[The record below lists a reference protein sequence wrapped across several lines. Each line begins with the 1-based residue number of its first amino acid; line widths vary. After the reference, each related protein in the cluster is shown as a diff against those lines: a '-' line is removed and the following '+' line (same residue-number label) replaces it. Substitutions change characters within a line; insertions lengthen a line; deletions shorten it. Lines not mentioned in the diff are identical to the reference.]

1 MRRIT
6 AAVLLT
12 CAATAAAVVL
22 NLVLLGR
29 TSGGTDQVG
38 RLQPRASIPAAP
50 APTETLRPDTTPG
63 RRSHREAD
71 D

>member
-1 MRRIT
+1 MRRI
-6 AAVLLT
+6 AAAALLT

-29 TSGGTDQVG
+29 TSGGTEQVG

-50 APTETLRPDTTPG
+50 AATPRPGTAPG
-63 RRSHREAD
+63 RRAHGEAD

>member
-1 MRRIT
+1 MRRIAV
-6 AAVLLT
+6 AALLT

-29 TSGGTDQVG
+29 TSGGTEQVG
-38 RLQPRASIPAAP
+38 RLQPRASIPTTA
-50 APTETLRPDTTPG
+50 TLRPGTAPG
-63 RRSHREAD
+63 RRHGEAD